1 MIPHTR
7 TILTPPSSHKHH
19 TMLLYIVALT
29 GDIRRHRPARTQLDP
44 RGLSLC
50 RIRLFGF
57 RDADF
62 DADALQSWSQDI
74 AEGRGDGVTGALRFS
89 AALRYS
95 S

>member
-62 DADALQSWSQDI
+62 DADALERWSEDV
-74 AEGRGDGVTGALRFS
+74 AKRGRDGVARAFGVSTAL
-89 AALRYS
+89 
-95 S
+95 